1 MKKEKKRKKG
11 LRLHVAQLLL
21 LSHPSSISFPDFRI
35 FWIAPEN
42 WRRTSFGSTK
52 SRAIVSP
59 RYVIYSEKAFSCIHR
74 LWDNLMPYINSR
86 MFLLKC
92 HSSPMRGNHRLWKLK
107 VKRNIRKL
115 NLFVVLKHQILSHTQ
130 TILILYTPAL
140 FKSWL
145 CDSLVRN
152 YGRGWG
158 DA

>member
-1 MKKEKKRKKG
+1 MKKEKKEKKHGVFMLPNCSFCLILHPFLFPISESSESHRKTEDG
-11 LRLHVAQLLL
+11 RVLDRQNQEPLSRLGM
-21 LSHPSSISFPDFRI
+21 SSILKRHLAVFIDCGTISCHTLIQGCFCL
-35 FWIAPEN
+35 
-42 WRRTSFGSTK
+42 S
-52 SRAIVSP
+52 AIPS
-59 RYVIYSEKAFSCIHR
+59 H
-74 LWDNLMPYINSR
+74 WG
-86 MFLLKC
+86 
-92 HSSPMRGNHRLWKLK
+92 GNQRLWKLK